1 MRDNGGVQGYRDDG
15 VVLRTQKLGEAD
27 RIITLLTRHN
37 GRVRAVARGIRRT
50 KSRFGARL
58 EPFTHVDVMIHPG
71 RSLDVITQAE
81 VIRAYGTPLVI
92 DYPKYTAGTAMLE
105 TAERF
110 TPIEKEPAIRQF
122 LLLVGGLR
130 ALGDAIDP
138 PAAIGADDP
147 GEPDPSDPDDA
158 SDPGNPGT
166 EGSASRSARPC
177 PRTEEGGSDEGASP
191 RAEAR
196 AGVFGLRK
204 EGARN
209 ERLTDEG
216 KNAGLGRAEANGE
229 STVPRD
235 PRMVLDAY
243 FLRSLTFAGYA
254 PALEACA
261 RCGAPGTT
269 DAVRTPASDS
279 DPDSAVGAKPLVA
292 FAIAAGGMVCA
303 GCRPPGSASPAPPT
317 VALMIALLRGNWDEA
332 LRSERRHR
340 VECSGLV
347 AAYLQWHLEHS
358 IRSLRHV
365 ERA

>member
-1 MRDNGGVQGYRDDG
+1 VHNPHPKFRIFQHFNKLPSWPLVASPVGGVRDNGGVQGYRDDG

-27 RIITLLTRHN
+27 RIITILTRHN

-50 KSRFGARL
+50 KSRFGGRL
-58 EPFTHVDVMIHPG
+58 EPFTHVDVMIHAG

-81 VIRAYGTPLVI
+81 VIRAYGTPLVT

-110 TPIEKEPAIRQF
+110 TPVEKEPAIRQF
-122 LLLVGGLR
+122 LLLIGGLR

-138 PAAIGADDP
+138 GPQAEAGADAADPAAGLAAITP
-147 GEPDPSDPDDA
+147 
-158 SDPGNPGT
+158 
-166 EGSASRSARPC
+166 
-177 PRTEEGGSDEGASP
+177 GASGDG
-191 RAEAR
+191 EAR
-196 AGVFGLRK
+196 A
-204 EGARN
+204 EP
-209 ERLTDEG
+209 
-216 KNAGLGRAEANGE
+216 
-229 STVPRD
+229 PRD

-254 PALEACA
+254 PALEECA
-261 RCGAPGTT
+261 RCGTPG
-269 DAVRTPASDS
+269 R
-279 DPDSAVGAKPLVA
+279 AKPLVA
-292 FAIAAGGMVCA
+292 FTVAAGGMVCA
-303 GCRPPGSASPAPPT
+303 DCRPPGSASPAPPT
-317 VALMIALLRGNWDEA
+317 VALMIALLRGDWDEA
-332 LRSERRHR
+332 MRSERRHR

>member
-1 MRDNGGVQGYRDDG
+1 MRGSDRLVGGVLDNGRVQGYRDDG

-27 RIITLLTRHN
+27 RIITLLTRHH

-50 KSRFGARL
+50 KSRFGGRL
-58 EPFTHVDVMIHPG
+58 EPFTHVDVMVHNG

-81 VIRAYGTPLVI
+81 VIRAYGTPMAS

-110 TPIEKEPAIRQF
+110 TPVEKEPAIRQF
-122 LLLVGGLR
+122 LLLIGGLR

-138 PAAIGADDP
+138 GDPAGGRDRADGDDP
-147 GEPDPSDPDDA
+147 GEAGDSGGDA
-158 SDPGNPGT
+158 ARGAPADQESEGEQAAKAGPGEP
-166 EGSASRSARPC
+166 AA
-177 PRTEEGGSDEGASP
+177 
-191 RAEAR
+191 
-196 AGVFGLRK
+196 
-204 EGARN
+204 
-209 ERLTDEG
+209 
-216 KNAGLGRAEANGE
+216 
-229 STVPRD
+229 VPRD

-254 PALEACA
+254 PALEECA
-261 RCGAPGTT
+261 RCGAPGT
-269 DAVRTPASDS
+269 
-279 DPDSAVGAKPLVA
+279 AKPLVA
-292 FAIAAGGMVCA
+292 FAVQAGGMVCA
-303 GCRPPGSASPAPPT
+303 DCRPPGSASPAPQT
-317 VALMIALLRGNWDEA
+317 VALMVLLLRGDWDKA
-332 LRSERRHR
+332 MRSERRHR